1 MNKTY
6 KLVFNRRLGR
16 VVVAD
21 ETANSAGKAGRGT
34 GVVVSSAQD
43 FSPRLRQIAMAV
55 ASALGMLLASQGA
68 YAETTCNSGS

>member
-43 FSPRLRQIAMAV
+43 F
-55 ASALGMLLASQGA
+55 
-68 YAETTCNSGS
+68 